1 MTRGRRRGQRGVA
14 SCRTF
19 VTNIERNQQLM
30 PIPDEVFLAAMA
42 AVRAK
47 YPDAVWNTMT
57 TAQQTKAIYDE
68 MRRLYLASQKSHQT
82 PQELALAG
90 SRAVAT
96 TRTSV

>member
-1 MTRGRRRGQRGVA
+1 
-14 SCRTF
+14 

-68 MRRLYLASQKSHQT
+68 MRRLDLESQKPNQT
-82 PQELALAG
+82 PEE
-90 SRAVAT
+90 
-96 TRTSV
+96 